1 MVKLTNIFAL
11 QHGRKVVYY
20 FMSIQLVIVILYI
33 VMLFGI
39 SFWVKHRADKGSTE
53 YLFAGRKLG
62 SALIA
67 VNITGLAVGAAS
79 TVGVAERAFSIGMAA
94 GWYNAAWSAGAI
106 VMGLVAA
113 GKLRAL
119 KVSTIPEFF
128 EKYYDTKGRVI
139 SAIGL
144 IIIMCVIT
152 ALQYL
157 AGGAILSSLLP
168 NIFSFKGGMLMSAV
182 VFIGITLI
190 GGLWSSGLANIVSVT
205 LIYLGIIYSCVE
217 AVMHVGG
224 IEALKA
230 NLPNAAMMMNP
241 LGGIP
246 IVVIVSWF
254 VVMITQAIT
263 AQGPV
268 QIACGASNE
277 KTARNGFILGGL
289 LIFPIGFLCAVL
301 GLVAKVMFPDIPVEK
316 AAIAMPKVVMGLN
329 PIASG
334 ATLAALWAADVSTA
348 CTILLGAG
356 TLFSQDIYKRFFNP
370 AVSDEKFV
378 KINRMI
384 IFVIGLVTLWF
395 AFNAAGI
402 LKTMIAGL
410 SMTTALTCIFFFTV
424 FAPGVCR
431 RSSAFWTTLVGIVG
445 IVLWYMPGN
454 VLGTIKPIF
463 QEVVYF
469 EWVICIITFLLVAVF
484 DKTKIKEVEMV
495 KED

>member
-1 MVKLTNIFAL
+1 
-11 QHGRKVVYY
+11 
-20 FMSIQLVIVILYI
+20 MSIQLVIVVLY
-33 VMLFGI
+33 VAMLFGI
-39 SFWVKHRADKGSTE
+39 SIWVKHRADKGSTE
-53 YLFAGRKLG
+53 YLFAGRKL
-62 SALIA
+62 SSILIA

-94 GWYNAAWSAGAI
+94 GWYNGAWAAGSV

-113 GKLRAL
+113 GKLRAM

-139 SAIGL
+139 SAVGL

-168 NIFSFKGGMLMSAV
+168 NIFSFRGGMLMSAV

-205 LIYLGIIYSCVE
+205 LIYLGIIYSCIEGVIN
-217 AVMHVGG
+217 VGG
-224 IEALKA
+224 WDALAA
-230 NLPNAAMMMNP
+230 NLPNAEKMINP

-254 VVMITQAIT
+254 IVMITQAIT

-268 QIACGASNE
+268 QIACGAKDA
-277 KTARNGFILGGL
+277 KTAKKGFLLGGL
-289 LIFPIGFLCAVL
+289 LIFPIGFLCAIL
-301 GLVAKVMFPDIPVEK
+301 GLVAKVQFPDIPVEK
-316 AAIAMPKVVMGLN
+316 AAMALPKVVMSLN
-329 PIASG
+329 PVASG

-356 TLFSQDIYKRFFNP
+356 TLFSQDIYKRFIDPN
-370 AVSDEKFV
+370 VSDEKFV
-378 KINRMI
+378 KINRLI
-384 IFVIGLVTLWF
+384 IFGVGLVTLWF

-424 FAPGVCR
+424 FAPGICR
-431 RSSAFWTTLVGIVG
+431 KSSAFWTTLVGIAG
-445 IVLWYMPGN
+445 IFLWFGPGN
-454 VLGTIKPIF
+454 LLGGIKPIF
-463 QEVVYF
+463 KEVVYF
-469 EWVICIITFLLVAVF
+469 EWVICIITFLLVSVI
-484 DKTKIKEVEMV
+484 DKNKIKDVEIS
-495 KED
+495 EEE

>member
-1 MVKLTNIFAL
+1 
-11 QHGRKVVYY
+11 
-20 FMSIQLVIVILYI
+20 MSIQLVIVILYV

-39 SFWVKHRADKGSTE
+39 SLWVKHRADKGSTE
-53 YLFAGRKLG
+53 YLFAGRKMG
-62 SALIA
+62 SLLIA

-94 GWYNAAWSAGAI
+94 GWYNAAWAAGSV
-106 VMGLVAA
+106 VMGLAAA
-113 GKLRAL
+113 GKLRAMQ
-119 KVSTIPEFF
+119 VSTIPEFF

-144 IIIMCVIT
+144 VIIMCVIT

-168 NIFSFKGGMLMSAV
+168 EIFSFQGGMLMSAV

-205 LIYLGIIYSCVE
+205 LIYLGIIYSCIS
-217 AVMHVGG
+217 AVDQVGG
-224 IEALKA
+224 VAALKA
-230 NLPNAAMMMNP
+230 NLPDASMMMDP
-241 LGGIP
+241 LAGIP
-246 IVVIVSWF
+246 IVVIISWF

-268 QIACGASNE
+268 QIACGAKNA
-277 KTARNGFILGGL
+277 KTARNGFLLGGL

-316 AAIAMPKVVMGLN
+316 AALAMPKVVMSLN
-329 PIASG
+329 PFASG

-356 TLFSQDIYKRFFNP
+356 TLISQDIYKRFINP
-370 AVSDEKFV
+370 KVTDGQFV
-378 KINRMI
+378 RINRLVV
-384 IFVIGLVTLWF
+384 FGVGLVTLWF

-424 FAPGVCR
+424 FAPGICR
-431 RSSAFWTTLVGIVG
+431 KSSAFWTTLVGIVG
-445 IVLWYMPGN
+445 IILWYMPGN
-454 VLGTIKPIF
+454 VLGGIKPFF

-469 EWVICIITFLLVAVF
+469 EWVICIITFLLVSVI
-484 DKTKIKEVEMV
+484 DKNKIKDVEMV

>member
-1 MVKLTNIFAL
+1 
-11 QHGRKVVYY
+11 
-20 FMSIQLVIVILYI
+20 MSIQLIIVVLYV

-39 SFWVKHRADKGSTE
+39 SLWVKQRADQGASE
-53 YLFAGRKLG
+53 YLFAGRKL
-62 SALIA
+62 SSTLIA

-79 TVGVAERAFSIGMAA
+79 TVGVAERAFSVGMAA
-94 GWYNAAWSAGAI
+94 GWYNAAWAAGAV
-106 VMGLVAA
+106 VMGLAAA

-139 SAIGL
+139 SAVGL

-168 NIFSFKGGMLMSAV
+168 EVFSFEGGMLMSAV

-205 LIYLGIIYSCVE
+205 LIYLGIIYSCIESLVKI
-217 AVMHVGG
+217 GG
-224 IEALKA
+224 WQVLK
-230 NLPNAAMMMNP
+230 NSLPNADVMVNP

-246 IVVIVSWF
+246 LVVILSWF
-254 VVMITQAIT
+254 VVMITQAVT

-268 QIACGASNE
+268 QIACGARDE
-277 KTARNGFILGGL
+277 KTARKGFLLGGL
-289 LIFPIGFLCAVL
+289 LILPIGFLCAVL
-301 GLVAKVMFPDIPVEK
+301 GLAAKVMFPDIPVEK
-316 AAIAMPKVVMGLN
+316 AALALPKVVMSLN
-329 PIASG
+329 PVASG

-356 TLFSQDIYKRFFNP
+356 TLFSQDIYKRFINP
-370 AVSDEKFV
+370 AVSDASFV
-378 KINRMI
+378 KINRLI
-384 IFVIGLVTLWF
+384 VLVIGIVTLWF

-424 FAPGVCR
+424 FAPQLCR
-431 RSSAFWTTLVGIVG
+431 KSSAFWTTLVGIIG
-445 IVLWYMPGN
+445 IILWYMPGN
-454 VLGTIKPIF
+454 MFIQVKNIF
-463 QEVVYF
+463 GEVVYF
-469 EWVICIITFLLVAVF
+469 EWAICIITFLIVSFA
-484 DKTKIKEVEMV
+484 DKNRIQEIKLV